1 MMSSSISDTEDQ
13 ATSSNAF
20 FHYIP
25 TKIDTDP
32 LAYHSNPESS
42 FYVIKNAQ
50 QSSSSFPSANS
61 NTLRAGNAR
70 TLFTVIP
77 PMPQDTVARPHTSQQ
92 RLLIKGG
99 RVVNDDGTTLAD
111 VFIEDGVIK
120 QIGLN
125 LVVPAGTKTV
135 DASDKLVMPGGIDT
149 HTHFELPFMGTRS
162 VDDFLTGTQAAIAG
176 GTTTILDFVIPSKEQ
191 SLAEA
196 YTQWRERADAKV
208 CCDYGLHA
216 AITTWND
223 QVAKDMETLTKEKGI
238 NSFKVFMAYKGVFM
252 LQDDEIFQVF
262 AKCRELGAIA
272 MVHAENGS
280 VITELEKEMSVLGI
294 TGPEGHLLS
303 RPEKLE
309 AEATNRAITIA
320 EETRCPLY
328 VVHVMSK
335 TAADKVT
342 QARLKGQVV
351 FGEPIAASLGADG
364 SQYFNKCWRHAAAH
378 VMSPPLRDDAETG
391 PYLMDLLAN
400 GTLSA
405 TGTDHCTFNANQ
417 KALGKDDFR
426 KIPNGVN
433 GVEDRLAVIWTKG
446 VETGK
451 LDVNQFVAVTSS
463 NAARIF
469 NIYPKKG
476 RIAVGSDGDCIIWD
490 PKASKTISAATHHQ
504 ACDFNIFE
512 GLQCQG
518 LPIVTIVAGKI
529 AWENGQLNAV
539 QGSGKYLNTACYAE
553 YVYQKLNKREELRD
567 QKMKE
572 QKIEREPYTGEVI
585 DLSKPQA
592 ETKSKDQPIQSSGE
606 PNAASVGFHNRPAT
620 RAGGR
625 NQQDSS
631 FTFSGDQWDDRNQ
644 RKTTRVQ
651 QPPGGQ
657 SKGLK

>member
-1 MMSSSISDTEDQ
+1 MNTVKISSAKIKAAVVVPTVNVKS
-13 ATSSNAF
+13 TSEKKGKPEFVVSTSYPDSNA
-20 FHYIP
+20 
-25 TKIDTDP
+25 P
-32 LAYHSNPESS
+32 LGVSVSKFSKNHLVSS
-42 FYVIKNAQ
+42 Q
-50 QSSSSFPSANS
+50 
-61 NTLRAGNAR
+61 
-70 TLFTVIP
+70 
-77 PMPQDTVARPHTSQQ
+77 H

-99 RVVNDDGTTLAD
+99 RVVNDDGTQLAD
-111 VFIEDGVIK
+111 VFIEEGIIK

-125 LVVPAGTKTV
+125 LVVPGGTKTI
-135 DASDKLVMPGGIDT
+135 DATGKLVMPGGIDT
-149 HTHFELPFMGTRS
+149 HTHFELPFMGTKS
-162 VDDFLTGTQAAIAG
+162 VDDFLTGTRAAIAG

-191 SLAEA
+191 SLLEA
-196 YTQWRERADAKV
+196 YAQWRERADAKV

-216 AITTWND
+216 AVTTWNE

-262 AKCRELGAIA
+262 SKCRELGAIA

-280 VITELEKEMSVLGI
+280 VITELEKEMSTLGI

-320 EETRCPLY
+320 EQTRCPLY

-335 TAADKVT
+335 TAAEKVT
-342 QARLKGQVV
+342 EARLKGQVV

-364 SQYFNKCWRHAAAH
+364 SHYFHKCWRHAAAH
-378 VMSPPLRDDAETG
+378 VMSPPLRDDATTG

-400 GTLSA
+400 GSLSA

-451 LDVNQFVAVTSS
+451 LDVNQFVAVTSA

-476 RIAVGSDGDCIIWD
+476 RISVGSDGDCVIWD
-490 PKASKTISAATHHQ
+490 PEAKKTISAATHNQ

-512 GLQCQG
+512 GLHCKG

-529 AWENGQLNAV
+529 AYENGQLNAV
-539 QGSGKYLNTACYAE
+539 QGSGKYLDTTCFAE
-553 YVYQKLNKREELRD
+553 YVYQKLNKREQIRE
-567 QKMKE
+567 QKIQE
-572 QKIEREPYTGEVI
+572 QKIERDPYAGEVLDI
-585 DLSKPQA
+585 SKPTSGA
-592 ETKSKDQPIQSSGE
+592 DTKSKLQGNASSGE
-606 PNAASVGFHNRPAT
+606 PAAASAGFHSRPAT

-625 NQQDSS
+625 NLLDSS
-631 FTFSGDQWDDRNQ
+631 FSLSGDQWDDRNQ
-644 RKTTRVQ
+644 RKTTRVH

-657 SKGLK
+657 SKGMKLTVYGNLFPYLQLAFSFD